1 MRLLPNIRYG
11 TDRYPEA
18 VARRLRAL
26 NITTWVTA
34 ALGTGFAIT
43 QLLDPAPGL
52 WKPGVVNAVA
62 APIFAAIPLLHRFGP
77 LAAPLA
83 FSIGAYAFIFA
94 DCFLMGIGNGMQFY
108 YLTITALV
116 ILFLGTEHVI
126 ISAVLCAVAIVLIIA
141 LETLV
146 PRNTGLLTAEMTFTS
161 FIVTAVANCATLFA
175 IVLYG
180 VREAEREHARSES
193 LLVNILPATIASR
206 LKRRPESVIVD
217 SYDSASILFADMAG
231 FTARTTDTAPDQL
244 VLFLNRVFSD
254 FDLIVESHGLEK
266 IKTTGDSYLVVSGVP
281 SPRADHAQALGRL
294 ALDLRDSASGLLDP
308 RGRSVPVRFG
318 IASGPVVAGVVG
330 TRKFFY
336 DVWGDAVN
344 VASRME
350 STGEPGKIQVSQDT
364 YERLNREFVL
374 ERRGAIDV
382 KGKGEMQTWF
392 LIGQRAAVAQG

>member
-11 TDRYPEA
+11 TDPYPEA
-18 VARRLRAL
+18 IARRLRAL

-34 ALGTGFAIT
+34 ALGAGFAVT
-43 QLLDPAPGL
+43 QLLEPAPGL
-52 WKPGVVNAVA
+52 WKPGVLNAVA
-62 APIFAAIPLLHRFGP
+62 TLIFATLPLLHRLGP

-83 FSIGAYAFIFA
+83 FSITAYVVIFF
-94 DCFLMGIGNGMQFY
+94 DCVLMGIGTGMQFY
-108 YLTITALV
+108 YLAITALV
-116 ILFLGTEHVI
+116 ILFLGTEHVVM
-126 ISAVLCAVAIVLIIA
+126 SAVLSAVAAVLIIA
-141 LETLV
+141 LETFV
-146 PRNTGLLTAEMTFTS
+146 PRNTGLQTAEMTFAS
-161 FIVTAVANCATLFA
+161 FIITIVANCATLFM

-193 LLVNILPATIASR
+193 LLANILPATIASR
-206 LKRRPESVIVD
+206 LKRRAESVIVD
-217 SYDSASILFADMAG
+217 SYDAASILFADMAG
-231 FTARTTDTAPDQL
+231 FTARTGDTAPDQL
-244 VLFLNRVFSD
+244 VQFLNRVFTD

-266 IKTTGDSYLVVSGVP
+266 IKTTGDSYMVVSGVP
-281 SPRADHAQALGRL
+281 APRPDHAQALGRL

-350 STGEPGKIQVSQDT
+350 STGEPGKIQVSQAT
-364 YERLNREFVL
+364 YECLNSEFVL
-374 ERRGAIDV
+374 ESRGVIDI
-382 KGKGEMQTWF
+382 KGKGEMRTWF
-392 LIGQRAAVAQG
+392 LIGRRAAAVRH